1 MGMVEKLEDGEY
13 RIEISSG
20 LYEKEAVFAA
30 AHRLNELFYIRI
42 EPAAEGNF
50 AVTLKC
56 RESQQNGPG
65 AEKAAHGLL
74 NGILEEQVRLDISR
88 RTGSLREIIYQ
99 HAFLPIEEQ
108 KSDNEKTK

>member
-1 MGMVEKLEDGEY
+1 MGMVERLEEGEY
-13 RIEISSG
+13 RIEISSE

-30 AHRLNELFYIRI
+30 AHRLNENFYIKI
-42 EPAAEGNF
+42 EPGSEGNF

-65 AEKAAHGLL
+65 EEKAAHRLL
-74 NGILEEQVRLDISR
+74 NDILEEQVRLDISR

-108 KSDNEKTK
+108 KSGNEQSK